1 MRVLMKYM
9 LFLLLLAGCV
19 KEADWNPPGESPSML
34 VVDAIL
40 SDEVKQHKI
49 TLAGLTATVNQIP
62 PPFTGAT
69 VLVSNEDST
78 WQFREDSLVPGNY
91 LSPSWFSARLNR
103 SYTLLI
109 SRGDSIYSAV
119 AGIVPVAP
127 FPELRYA
134 RSEENG
140 LYYVDWIA
148 NAFSVGDASMWEIL
162 VDWSDVP
169 GYEGVDPQLTRA
181 RMLFYTL
188 PTLDVTEIFAPRIE
202 TTYFPAGSAIT
213 ERRYALTPAHAAF
226 VRELLLETS
235 WSGGLFAV
243 APANPATNLSAGA
256 TGFFGVCAVYE
267 LSVIVNP

>member
-1 MRVLMKYM
+1 MRTLLKYL
-9 LFLLLLAGCV
+9 LFLLPLAGCV
-19 KEADWNPPGESPSML
+19 KEADWIPPGEPPFML

-40 SDEVKQHKI
+40 TDEVKHHKI
-49 TLAGLTATVNQIP
+49 TLSGLTSTVNQIP

-69 VLVSNEDST
+69 VLVSNEDSA
-78 WQFREDSLVPGNY
+78 WQFREDSLNPGVY

-103 SYTLLI
+103 TYTLQI
-109 SRGDSIYSAV
+109 ARGDSVYSAV
-119 AGIVPVAP
+119 AGIVPAAP

-134 RSEENG
+134 RNVENG
-140 LYYVDWIA
+140 LYYVDLVA

-162 VDWSDVP
+162 VDWSQVP
-169 GYEGVDPQLTRA
+169 GYENVDSTLTRA

-202 TTYFPAGSAIT
+202 TTFFPAGSVIT
-213 ERRYALTPAHAAF
+213 ERRYALTQQHAAF
-226 VRELLLETS
+226 IREMLLETN

-243 APANPATNLSAGA
+243 SPANPSTNLSSGA

-267 LSVIVNP
+267 LSVVVK